1 MIDRLSSFKRWS
13 TMRYNKSLSM
23 LQERNTKYWKEE
35 YDRWQIVRQAIKE
48 WELRREADER

>member
-1 MIDRLSSFKRWS
+1 MIDRLSAFKRWS

-35 YDRWQIVRQAIKE
+35 YDRWQLVRQAIKE
-48 WELRREADER
+48 WELRRESDER